1 MGNNKRRNTCNKPVK
16 NTANN
21 PANNPEPNK
30 KESDIKEDLEYAL
43 KILDRTDS
51 WINSC
56 DNKLSI
62 LVGVCGVVLTIFITT
77 ESINKAY
84 SFLKGII
91 QNGKSVGAYLFLAAI
106 IILAVF
112 FCITCFHIIN
122 AVIARID
129 PNKYKQDKMSDTS
142 NLFFGSISKRKYSEF
157 KVSFIEGAEQDKL
170 NDVLTQIYI
179 NSMIASKKFEQYNK
193 CLLWIIITILS
204 TLGMVIWGV
213 IGY

>member
-1 MGNNKRRNTCNKPVK
+1 MGNNKRRNMGNKPVK

-21 PANNPEPNK
+21 PVPNK
-30 KESDIKEDLEYAL
+30 EGTDIKEDLEYAL

-62 LVGVCGVVLTIFITT
+62 LIGVCGVVLTIFITT

-84 SFLKGII
+84 SFIKGII
-91 QNGKSVGAYLFLAAI
+91 QNGKSAGVYLFLAAI
-106 IILAVF
+106 IMLAVF
-112 FCITCFHIIN
+112 YCIMCFHIIN
-122 AVIARID
+122 AVIARVD
-129 PNKYKQDKMSDTS
+129 PIKYKQDKMSDAS

-157 KVSFIEGAEQDKL
+157 KVSFIGGAEQDKL

-179 NSMIASKKFEQYNK
+179 NSVIASKKFELYNK
-193 CLLWIIITILS
+193 CLLWIIITILF

-213 IGY
+213 IGF